1 MQTREWV
8 LSLCYTVN
16 VPKGSKGTKISWCI
30 VTGFVSSS
38 VHGFTTTSLN
48 VSEGDPLQ
56 RIEVSLYI
64 KGNTTREPAPATES
78 FGLQVRCI
86 DSGGPQTVS
95 ES

>member
-1 MQTREWV
+1 M
-8 LSLCYTVN
+8 Y
-16 VPKGSKGTKISWCI
+16 PKGSKGTKISWCI

-56 RIEVSLYI
+56 RIEVSLDI
-64 KGNTTREPAPATES
+64 KGSTFREPPPATES

>member
-1 MQTREWV
+1 MLYSECIQGV
-8 LSLCYTVN
+8 
-16 VPKGSKGTKISWCI
+16 KGDPNQLVYGYCMGYD
-30 VTGFVSSS
+30 VFVSSS
-38 VHGFTTTSLN
+38 VHGFTTTLLN

-56 RIEVSLYI
+56 RIEVSLDI
-64 KGNTTREPAPATES
+64 KGNTFREPAPATES